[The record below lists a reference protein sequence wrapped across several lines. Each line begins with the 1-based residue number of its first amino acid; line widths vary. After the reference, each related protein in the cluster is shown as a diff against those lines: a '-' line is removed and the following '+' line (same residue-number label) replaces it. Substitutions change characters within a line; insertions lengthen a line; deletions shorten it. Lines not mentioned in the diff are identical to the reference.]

1 MSSFPG
7 SDSSA
12 AQGLNPFPNSSTTVP
27 VRRSTSVMPLFAT
40 LRVFEPGGI
49 FRASASPAGPAGETG
64 PASVAVMAAGAAAGF
79 AFMRRKRNK

>member
-12 AQGLNPFPNSSTTVP
+12 AQGLNASATSP
-27 VRRSTSVMPLFAT
+27 VRRSDSLSPLFAT
-40 LRVFEPGGI
+40 LRVFEPWGRTI
-49 FRASASPAGPAGETG
+49 RTSPQGPAGQTG

-79 AFMRRKRNK
+79 AFMRRRREP